1 MQAFYESLPDLV
13 AIIPSILYKDSKEE
27 AEAEKRKG
35 DKEKEEKV
43 KKKEEEMDDFEE
55 DLQPDE
61 DEVEEVNLEE
71 EEELQE
77 AINLSNKMVFDAF
90 LGTGN

>member
-43 KKKEEEMDDFEE
+43 KKKEEARAEYDKAI
-55 DLQPDE
+55 
-61 DEVEEVNLEE
+61 EVGPL
-71 EEELQE
+71 
-77 AINLSNKMVFDAF
+77 
-90 LGTGN
+90 